1 MKLDNQQKAL
11 IKCRLQKTVNYLKE
25 NDIADYTNI
34 DLDELVNQDFQGV
47 NLTVMMMMLLS
58 KKGLL
63 G

>member
-11 IKCRLQKTVNYLKE
+11 IKYKLQETVNYLKE

-34 DLDELVNQDFQGV
+34 DLDELVNQDFQGIK
-47 NLTVMMMMLLS
+47 LTVMMMMLC
-58 KKGLL
+58 KEGLI